1 MKDKSVLFLL
11 LFIVFYTTAFSQK
24 KITWKELT
32 TVYHKEMLA
41 NESDDK
47 KATSEFYKD
56 ITLNKSGTKKTLSL
70 KDVEGT
76 KVTVR
81 GYFLDLGADS
91 SWFMLSRFPFENCFF
106 CTGVGPETVIEIGDF
121 QNKKSKFKTDDIVT
135 VTGTLYLTEED
146 GEYIYILKNCAVAL
160 FES

>member
-11 LFIVFYTTAFSQK
+11 LFIVFSTTAFSQK

>member
-135 VTGTLYLTEED
+135 VSGTLYLTEED